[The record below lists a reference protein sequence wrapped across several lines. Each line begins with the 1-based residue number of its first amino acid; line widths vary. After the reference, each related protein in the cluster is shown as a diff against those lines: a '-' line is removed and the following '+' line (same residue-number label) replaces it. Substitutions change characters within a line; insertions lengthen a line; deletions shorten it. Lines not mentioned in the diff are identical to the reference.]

1 MNPPEHED
9 EEYLEYLGSDPA
21 ARTLDGASLAEPISL
36 LQPVAPVC
44 AEVGTT
50 IGEIVRLMQEHRIG
64 CVLIVSERKLAG
76 IFTERDL
83 LLKVVGSVHDLD
95 ATSVDD
101 FMTSAPE
108 AMRSIDTI
116 AFALNKM
123 SLGGFRH
130 IPVVDDTGTPVG
142 IVSVKDIVD
151 YIADFFGAEVQNV
164 PPVPELVSKARA
176 GA

>member
-1 MNPPEHED
+1 MNPSEHED
-9 EEYLEYLGSDPA
+9 DEYLEYLGSDPVR
-21 ARTLDGASLAEPISL
+21 RTLDGASLGEPISL
-36 LQPVAPVC
+36 LQPATPVC
-44 AEVGTT
+44 ADVGTS
-50 IGEIVRLMQEHRIG
+50 IGDLVRLMQEHRIG
-64 CVLIVSERKLAG
+64 CVLILAERKLAG

-83 LLKVVGSVHDLD
+83 LLKVLGTAHDLE

-108 AMRSIDTI
+108 AMRAIDTV

-130 IPVVDDTGTPVG
+130 IPVVDDAGIPVG

-164 PPVPELVSKARA
+164 PPVPELVSKARD

>member
-1 MNPPEHED
+1 MSPSQQED
-9 EEYLEYLGSDPA
+9 EEYLDYMGSDPA
-21 ARTLDGASLAEPISL
+21 RRILEGASLREPISRL
-36 LQPVAPVC
+36 SPPTPVC
-44 AEVGTT
+44 AEVGTS
-50 IGEIVRLMQEHRIG
+50 IGGVVRLMQEHRIG
-64 CVLIVSERKLAG
+64 CVLIVAERKLAG

-83 LLKVVGSVHDLD
+83 LLKAIGTVDDLES
-95 ATSVDD
+95 TPVDD

-108 AMRSIDTI
+108 AMRPVDTI

-130 IPVVDDTGTPVG
+130 IPIVDDADSPVG

-151 YIADFFGAEVQNV
+151 YIADFFGAEIQNV
-164 PPVPELVSKARA
+164 PPEPAIVSKTRD